1 MAGKTQAV
9 ESSSGGVVLITNAEL
24 RKILKEVLTE
34 VIADKSTEPSIST
47 KGGYGM
53 FDGQLEDDQLIQL
66 NDVLRLLRISKSS
79 WWAGVKSGRF
89 PAPIRLS
96 AKTVRWSR
104 RQILQIVQ
112 RGKEVGDD

>member
-1 MAGKTQAV
+1 MATKKEV
-9 ESSSGGVVLITNAEL
+9 EECSGGLVLITNVEL

-34 VIADKSTEPSIST
+34 VIVTKNPEPSLTPRGSSG
-47 KGGYGM
+47 KV
-53 FDGQLEDDQLIQL
+53 DVQLEDDQLIPL
-66 NDVLRLLRISKSS
+66 NDVLQLLRISKSS

-104 RQILQIVQ
+104 SQILQIVQ
-112 RGKEVGDD
+112 QGMEAGNE